1 MDCIKITI
9 DKYIFFRGGIST
21 HTGRE
26 SNTISVYN
34 SGKGI
39 PVVMHA
45 KEQVYVPELI
55 FGHLLTSSNY
65 DDDEKKVFSQ
75 HISCSHNNVLRLPEA
90 ETDMEPSF
98 ATSSAQSLLLKQR
111 TSMNSQKLV
120 LKFMIA

>member
-1 MDCIKITI
+1 MDCLKITI
-9 DKYIFFRGGIST
+9 DKYELRLPSLT
-21 HTGRE
+21 RRA

-65 DDDEKKVFSQ
+65 DDAEKKVWF
-75 HISCSHNNVLRLPEA
+75 IFP
-90 ETDMEPSF
+90 
-98 ATSSAQSLLLKQR
+98 AQLMCR
-111 TSMNSQKLV
+111 
-120 LKFMIA
+120 